1 MPNAFLTHIKR
12 QASQLDLR
20 RPEPRNFF
28 LGVLNGAV
36 FRVTMVFIDSEVV
49 LAWFLSQ
56 LGVSNFLI
64 GSIPSIRMG
73 SSFLLQILVSGCLQQ
88 RPYKLSPERPLF
100 LGFTNTLFGVVRVA
114 LMFSEVIV
122 ERAGFAVLLWMST
135 GFYVLA

>member
-1 MPNAFLTHIKR
+1 MPNTFISHIKR
-12 QASQLDLR
+12 QAKQLDLR

-28 LGVLNGAV
+28 LGVINGAV

-73 SSFLLQILVSGCLQQ
+73 SSFLLQILVSGYLQQ
-88 RPYKLSPERPLF
+88 RSYKLPYYRTLGVIRF
-100 LGFTNTLFGVVRVA
+100 L
-114 LMFSEVIV
+114 
-122 ERAGFAVLLWMST
+122 VLLGLAAAVAWTPLAST
-135 GFYVLA
+135 WLDPACVVL